1 MVLKVLDSKTV
12 NYPKE
17 DFVKITPIQIF
28 KYEFIN
34 IQKLANTSNWVVQ
47 LYL

>member
-1 MVLKVLDSKTV
+1 MAPKALDSKTV

-34 IQKLANTSNWVVQ
+34 ILKLVNMSNWVVQ
-47 LYL
+47 L